1 MQTATRTHINSAHI
15 VALAIGIGGIAFGLY
30 WGITHA
36 GEPEIFSPTL
46 IGYVGAALAL
56 NSGWR
61 LVANRRRSR
70 RRDRP

>member
-1 MQTATRTHINSAHI
+1 MQTTARTHGPSAHLA
-15 VALAIGIGGIAFGLY
+15 ALVIGIGGIVFGLY

-36 GEPEIFSPTL
+36 GQPEIFSPTL

-70 RRDRP
+70 R

>member
-1 MQTATRTHINSAHI
+1 MQTTRTYINSAH
-15 VALAIGIGGIAFGLY
+15 VAAVVIGVGGVAFGLY

-56 NSGWR
+56 SSGWR

-70 RRDRP
+70 RRARR

>member
-1 MQTATRTHINSAHI
+1 MQTAGRAHIKSAHT
-15 VALAIGIGGIAFGLY
+15 VALVIGIGGIAFGLF

-46 IGYVGAALAL
+46 VGYAGAALAL

-61 LVANRRRSR
+61 LVASR
-70 RRDRP
+70 RRNS